1 MGTEPGRA
9 LLRPPTESSDLA
21 DPGTMTRLPLAGVKV
36 VEIAQTRAGRFAGEI
51 RGGLGADVVKLERP
65 EGGDD
70 AGGGGPPFLDDLS
83 PVFHAAN
90 ASKRSITLDLRDSA
104 AVAWLIEYLEGV
116 DVLVQNLRPGVLEE
130 LGLGPETLLSLHP
143 RLVYC
148 SLGTFGRSGPLQRRT
163 VFRTMIQRFPGL
175 MARTGDEV

>member
-36 VEIAQTRAGRFAGEI
+36 VEIAQNLAGPFAGEI
-51 RGGLGADVVKLERP
+51 LARLGADVVKLERP

-70 AGGGGPPFLDDLS
+70 ARGWGPPFLDDLS

-104 AVAWLIEYLEGV
+104 AVALVIQCPASV
-116 DVLVQNLRPGVLEE
+116 RAIVLN
-130 LGLGPETLLSLHP
+130 
-143 RLVYC
+143 
-148 SLGTFGRSGPLQRRT
+148 
-163 VFRTMIQRFPGL
+163 M
-175 MARTGDEV
+175 

>member
-1 MGTEPGRA
+1 
-9 LLRPPTESSDLA
+9 
-21 DPGTMTRLPLAGVKV
+21 MTALPLAGIKV
-36 VEIAQTRAGRFAGEI
+36 VEIAQNLAGPFAGEI
-51 RGGLGADVVKLERP
+51 LAGLGADVVKVERP
-65 EGGDD
+65 DGGDD
-70 AGGGGPPFLDDLS
+70 AGGWGPPFLADLS

-104 AVAWLIEYLEGV
+104 AVAWLVEYLEGV

-148 SLGTFGRSGPLQRRT
+148 SLGTLGRSGPLRLRPRYQP
-163 VFRTMIQRFPGL
+163 VVPAVAGPMMVDG
-175 MARTGDEV
+175 